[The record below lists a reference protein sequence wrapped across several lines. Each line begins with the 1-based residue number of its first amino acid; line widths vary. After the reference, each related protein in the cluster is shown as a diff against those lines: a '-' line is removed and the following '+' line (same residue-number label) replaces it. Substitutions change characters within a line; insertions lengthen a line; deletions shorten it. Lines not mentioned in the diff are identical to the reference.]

1 MKFVL
6 LLLCL
11 CFNISTMDGKDIKKN
26 KKKTTEVAE
35 VVTQSAPDS
44 KYRSLTAGYTRKTG
58 LMNVYRQ
65 GDNYLFE
72 IPQTLLGKDLLLT
85 SRVATT
91 SNNAGSVAGQMP
103 HSPVLI
109 TLSVQGERLYMHKK
123 VYKTLCDPTSSL
135 QASFNR
141 NFTNPIWKSFKIKG
155 TSAEGD
161 VLVDLS
167 SLFENDVKEL
177 NPFCS
182 GAKNGGGGSQV
193 GDLCM
198 IMGVKTFPKNLQVRS
213 QLGYNSG
220 GEPLTVTMLRNII
233 LLPEQP
239 MRPRLADPRIGYFDE
254 KKEYFTDK
262 EDGVT
267 SFSYIKRWDIRPT
280 DSAAY
285 ARGEL
290 VEPSKHI
297 VFYVDTAIPRKW
309 RPYIKQGICD
319 WNKAF
324 KQIGFKDVIVVKDYP
339 ANDPDFDPDDIRYNC
354 YRMITTKVENSVGP
368 SCSDPR
374 TGEIIQADV
383 LFYYNSVKLLHN
395 WEFVQTGAVDPRA
408 RAKVFDSDMTGNS
421 LRYVAAHEV
430 GHTLGLLHNF
440 RASSTIPV
448 DSLRS
453 ATFTATYGT
462 TPSIMDYARYNYVA
476 QPGDKGVNQR
486 PPHLGV
492 YDAYA
497 LAWGYKPIFEAKTP
511 QDEQPVLNR
520 WIREKEGNR
529 MYVYGPQYF
538 FNSVDPSCQS
548 EDLGDN
554 AVKAGTYGINNLKYI
569 MKHLNEWC
577 VEEGKDYQRLQ
588 EAYTNLTNQ
597 LQTYLYHAV
606 MYVGSIY
613 MDEPVAGDGKRN
625 FHFTDK
631 KIQQEALQFVLKN
644 IYDMPAWLL
653 NKDIINKIGPV
664 VSVTNLQARV
674 LKSLFAKP
682 VSSVMALNEQL
693 EPATAYTYRQYMMDL
708 YNAVWSKSMRGGSP
722 DIYERQLQN
731 VYLSSLLRLLPGKGD
746 DKKAAPSYLQTIQH
760 DEILPCMWAVC
771 PDESLSRKSSNA
783 FFEFDPMEDFKM
795 VKSPVDLSTAQDL
808 LTLLAKLRLSAPTK
822 LLKAHYQSMY
832 VELKKALSMS

>member
-1 MKFVL
+1 MRLVIL
-6 LLLCL
+6 LFCL
-11 CFNISTMDGKDIKKN
+11 WACVGTMEGKDNK
-26 KKKTTEVAE
+26 KKKTTSVETTDNTA
-35 VVTQSAPDS
+35 QSGPAS
-44 KYRSLTAGYTRKTG
+44 KYGSLTAGYTRKPG
-58 LMNVYRQ
+58 MINVYQ
-65 GDNYLFE
+65 KADNYLFE
-72 IPQTLLGKDLLLT
+72 IPKTLLGKDLLLT

-91 SNNAGSVAGQMP
+91 SNNSSTVAGQMP

-109 TLSVQGERLYMHKK
+109 TLTVQGERLYMHKK
-123 VYKTLCDPTSSL
+123 VYKTLCDPESSL

-141 NFTNPIWKSFKIKG
+141 NFTDPIWKSFKIKG
-155 TSAEGD
+155 TSADGD

-167 SLFENDVKEL
+167 ALFENDVKEL
-177 NPFCS
+177 NPFSS
-182 GAKNGGGGSQV
+182 GAKNSMSGSLI
-193 GDLCM
+193 GDLTM
-198 IMGVKTFPKNLQVRS
+198 ITGVKSFPQNLQVRS
-213 QLGYNSG
+213 QMGYTSS
-220 GEPLTVTMLRNII
+220 GEPLTVTMMRNII
-233 LLPEQP
+233 LLPETP
-239 MRPRLADPRIGYFDE
+239 MRPRLSDPRIGYFDE

-267 SFSYIKRWDIRPT
+267 NFSYIKRWNIQPA

-324 KQIGFKDVIVVKDYP
+324 EKIGFKNVLIAKDYP
-339 ANDPDFDPDDIRYNC
+339 ADDPDFDPDDIRYNC

-374 TGEIIQADV
+374 TGEIIQGDV

-395 WEFVQTGAVDPRA
+395 WEFVQTGAVDERA

-453 ATFTATYGT
+453 ASFTAKYGT

-476 QPGDKGVNQR
+476 QPGDKGVNLR

-497 LAWGYKPIFEAKTP
+497 LSWGYKPILEAKTP
-511 QDEQPVLNR
+511 KDELPVLNR
-520 WIREKEGNR
+520 WIREKEGNP
-529 MYVYGPQYF
+529 MYLYGPQYF

-569 MKHLNEWC
+569 MRHLTQWC

-588 EAYTNLTNQ
+588 EAYTNVTNQ

-625 FHFTDK
+625 YRFTDK
-631 KIQQEALQFVLKN
+631 KRQQEALQFVMKN
-644 IYDMPAWLL
+644 VYDMPKWLL
-653 NKDIINKIGPV
+653 NKDIIDKIGPV

-682 VSSVMALNEQL
+682 VGSVMALNEQL
-693 EPATAYTYRQYMMDL
+693 EPATAYTYGQYMADL
-708 YNAVWSKSMRGGSP
+708 YNYVWGKSLRGQQP
-722 DIYERQLQN
+722 DLYERQLQN
-731 VYLSSLLRLLPGKGD
+731 VYLTSLIRMMPAKEGG
-746 DKKAAPSYLQTIQH
+746 KKAAPSYLKAPET
-760 DEILPCMWAVC
+760 DLVMPCMH
-771 PDESLSRKSSNA
+771 LSCAEEAMVKQPSNA

-795 VKSPVDLSTAQDL
+795 IKSPVVLSTANDL
-808 LTLLAKLRLSAPTK
+808 LALLSRLRQSAPTK
-822 LLKAHYQSMY
+822 QLKAHYQSMY
-832 VELKKALSMS
+832 LELKAAFAM

>member
-1 MKFVL
+1 MRL
-6 LLLCL
+6 LIFLFCL
-11 CFNISTMDGKDIKKN
+11 WTCVGTMEGKDN
-26 KKKTTEVAE
+26 KKKKNAAVESAE
-35 VVTQSAPDS
+35 STTQSTPSS
-44 KYRSLTAGYTRKTG
+44 KYGNLTAGYTRKPG
-58 LMNVYRQ
+58 MINVYQ
-65 GDNYLFE
+65 KADAYLFE
-72 IPQTLLGKDLLLT
+72 IPKTLLGKDLLLT

-91 SNNAGSVAGQMP
+91 SDNSGTVAGQMP

-109 TLSVQGERLYMHKK
+109 TLTVQGERLYMHKK
-123 VYKTLCDPTSSL
+123 VYKTLCDPESSL

-141 NFTNPIWKSFKIKG
+141 NFTDPIWKSFKIKG
-155 TSAEGD
+155 TSADGD

-167 SLFENDVKEL
+167 ALFENDVKEL
-177 NPFCS
+177 NPFSS
-182 GAKNGGGGSQV
+182 GAKNSMSGSLI
-193 GDLCM
+193 GDLTM
-198 IMGVKTFPKNLQVRS
+198 ITGVKSFPQNLQVRS
-213 QLGYNSG
+213 QMGYTSS
-220 GEPLTVTMLRNII
+220 GEPLTVTMMRNII
-233 LLPEQP
+233 LLPETP

-267 SFSYIKRWDIRPT
+267 NFSYIKRWNIQPA

-324 KQIGFKDVIVVKDYP
+324 EKIGFKNVLIAKDYP
-339 ANDPDFDPDDIRYNC
+339 ADDPDFDPDDIRYNC

-374 TGEIIQADV
+374 TGEIIQGDV

-395 WEFVQTGAVDPRA
+395 WEFVQTGAVDERA

-453 ATFTATYGT
+453 ASFTAKYGT

-476 QPGDKGVNQR
+476 QPGDKGVNLR

-497 LAWGYKPIFEAKTP
+497 LAWGYKPILEANTP
-511 QDEQPVLNR
+511 KDELPVLNR
-520 WIREKEGNR
+520 WIREKEGNP
-529 MYVYGPQYF
+529 MCLYGPQYF

-569 MKHLNEWC
+569 MRHLTQWC

-588 EAYTNLTNQ
+588 EAYTNITNQ

-625 FHFTDK
+625 YRFTDK
-631 KIQQEALQFVLKN
+631 KRQQEALQFVMKN
-644 IYDMPAWLL
+644 VYDMPKWLL
-653 NKDIINKIGPV
+653 NKDIIDKIGPV

-682 VSSVMALNEQL
+682 VGSVMALNEQL
-693 EPATAYTYRQYMMDL
+693 EPATAYTYGQYMADL
-708 YNAVWSKSMRGGSP
+708 YNYVWGKSLRGQQP
-722 DIYERQLQN
+722 DLYERQLQN
-731 VYLSSLLRLLPGKGD
+731 VYLTSLIRMMPAKEGGR
-746 DKKAAPSYLQTIQH
+746 KAAPSYLKAPET
-760 DEILPCMWAVC
+760 DLVMPCMHSSCAEEAMAKQ
-771 PDESLSRKSSNA
+771 PSNA

-795 VKSPVDLSTAQDL
+795 IKSPVVLSTANDL
-808 LTLLAKLRLSAPTK
+808 LALLSRLRQSAPTK
-822 LLKAHYQSMY
+822 QLKAHYQSMY
-832 VELKKALSMS
+832 LELKAAFAM

>member
-1 MKFVL
+1 MRLVIL
-6 LLLCL
+6 LFCL
-11 CFNISTMDGKDIKKN
+11 WACVGTMEGKDNK
-26 KKKTTEVAE
+26 KKKTTSVETTDNTA
-35 VVTQSAPDS
+35 QSGPAS
-44 KYRSLTAGYTRKTG
+44 KYGSLTASYTRKPG
-58 LMNVYRQ
+58 MINVYQ
-65 GDNYLFE
+65 KADNYLFE
-72 IPQTLLGKDLLLT
+72 IPKTLLGKDLLLT

-91 SNNAGSVAGQMP
+91 SNNSSTVAGQMP

-109 TLSVQGERLYMHKK
+109 TLTVQGERLYMHKK
-123 VYKTLCDPTSSL
+123 VYKTLCDPESSL

-141 NFTNPIWKSFKIKG
+141 NFTDPIWKSFKIKG
-155 TSAEGD
+155 TSADGD

-167 SLFENDVKEL
+167 ALFENDVKEL
-177 NPFCS
+177 NPFSS
-182 GAKNGGGGSQV
+182 GAKNSMSGSLI
-193 GDLCM
+193 GDLTM
-198 IMGVKTFPKNLQVRS
+198 ITGVKSFPQNLQVRS
-213 QLGYNSG
+213 QMGYTSS
-220 GEPLTVTMLRNII
+220 GEPLTVTMMRNII
-233 LLPEQP
+233 LLPETP

-267 SFSYIKRWDIRPT
+267 NFSYIKRWNIQPA

-324 KQIGFKDVIVVKDYP
+324 EKIGFKNVLIAKDYP
-339 ANDPDFDPDDIRYNC
+339 ADDPDFDPDDIRYNC

-374 TGEIIQADV
+374 TGEIIQGDV

-395 WEFVQTGAVDPRA
+395 WEFVQTGAVDERA

-453 ATFTATYGT
+453 ASFTAKYGT

-476 QPGDKGVNQR
+476 QPGDKGVNLR

-497 LAWGYKPIFEAKTP
+497 LAWGYKPILEAKTP
-511 QDEQPVLNR
+511 QDELPVLNR
-520 WIREKEGNR
+520 WIREKEGNP
-529 MYVYGPQYF
+529 MYLYGPQYF

-569 MKHLNEWC
+569 MRHLTQWC

-588 EAYTNLTNQ
+588 EAYTNVTNQ

-625 FHFTDK
+625 YRFTDK
-631 KIQQEALQFVLKN
+631 KRQQEALQFVMKN
-644 IYDMPAWLL
+644 VYDMPKWLL
-653 NKDIINKIGPV
+653 NKDIIDKIGPV

-682 VSSVMALNEQL
+682 VGSVMALNEQL
-693 EPATAYTYRQYMMDL
+693 EPATAYTYGQYMADL
-708 YNAVWSKSMRGGSP
+708 YNYVWGKSLRGQQP
-722 DIYERQLQN
+722 DLYERQLQN
-731 VYLSSLLRLLPGKGD
+731 VYLTSLIRMMPAKEGGR
-746 DKKAAPSYLQTIQH
+746 KAAPSYLKAPDT
-760 DEILPCMWAVC
+760 DLVMPCMHSSCAEEAMAKQ
-771 PDESLSRKSSNA
+771 PSNA

-795 VKSPVDLSTAQDL
+795 IKSPVVLSTANDL
-808 LTLLAKLRLSAPTK
+808 LALLSRLRLSAPTK
-822 LLKAHYQSMY
+822 QLKAHYQSMY
-832 VELKKALSMS
+832 LELKAAFAM